1 MYKKRSLGLT
11 ENLTKVSIRRY
22 NLPFRLKALSF
33 IFGLMSSKG
42 LKTFDYNIF
51 QYILGKILREIPQV
65 GERTLLWGSICQTE
79 AELVSA
85 LKMHSLQKSP
95 KNESTLLKTYI
106 LFVQR
111 WKKQF
116 PCLCASVLNCFL
128 RDNTDLYFISGQL
141 FTRCGLGANQNTK
154 RKPLLHR
161 IIPRTSKLK
170 FFQKWWK
177 LDNLTYAMSS

>member
-1 MYKKRSLGLT
+1 MSKQ
-11 ENLTKVSIRRY
+11 TK
-22 NLPFRLKALSF
+22 
-33 IFGLMSSKG
+33 
-42 LKTFDYNIF
+42 
-51 QYILGKILREIPQV
+51 
-65 GERTLLWGSICQTE
+65 

-116 PCLCASVLNCFL
+116 PCFCASVLNCFL

-154 RKPLLHR
+154 RKTLLHR

-177 LDNLTYAMSS
+177 LDNWTYAMSSSIEKNYHFLFLFLMLISMVKNLGKKKNFLWDLLSRLIVHLIYYCKIVSINLYVVWVPL